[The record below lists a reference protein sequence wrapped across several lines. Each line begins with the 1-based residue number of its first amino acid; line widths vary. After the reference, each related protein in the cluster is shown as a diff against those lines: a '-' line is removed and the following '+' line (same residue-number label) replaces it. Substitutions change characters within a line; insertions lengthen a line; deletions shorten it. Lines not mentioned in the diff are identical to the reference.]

1 MIYDK
6 HMKQFIKQ
14 NLKLLTSQSQ
24 NQIKDIKR
32 KKNDFWRKLKTE
44 SIPKNQEVA
53 YSTIVYLIKTKRIS
67 TQNEFDELIS
77 ISDYLCKYLIIKDI
91 ETILTEIYT
100 KSDASYSKTFLKKED
115 FKEIKLEEYHQI
127 KRKEIVKDE
136 HQACEVDLTFK
147 EKTELLRR
155 YGYDILINR
164 LEPLLRTI
172 IINEV
177 LIINY
182 GSKNWIKEIPNGVIE
197 ALEETKDLNINTS
210 IIEDFFEES
219 FFWCLKEIAVFSDH
233 YKHLKNLTNNLA
245 KNKFIEAMDNL
256 NEKRKKIA
264 HAKST
269 FSAIDLT
276 DLIFNIKII
285 CQGELGKGIIEYID
299 QELYITADEIPY
311 IFFDEYECPNN
322 LPSEDYD
329 LVGGFIGRQ
338 KEIKRVIQLLYS
350 DQDRIVSIN
359 GAGGIGK
366 TAVALKASYKIIA
379 NRNNPFEAIMWF
391 TAKEQELTTDGIV
404 PVDSKIKTSVNLIKD
419 ILRIIDPRVLDIL
432 ERTELSS
439 KNYKDNV
446 YKILS
451 SRKCLLI
458 IDNLET
464 IKDED
469 IIGFIKDIPRPSQI
483 LITSRK
489 GLGEIERRY
498 ELPDFAETDATK
510 LFRVIARVRNRK
522 DLLRLGDENIK
533 RLVKT
538 VKCYPL
544 LLKWAI
550 GRVCLGKNVSE
561 AFSEIYSGKSDIAQF
576 VFNDVFSSLKQESK
590 SCLYSMIVYGD
601 KPVTRHFLMHLANLD
616 SDTFD
621 DAIRELIFVSFVY
634 TENIKTE
641 RDYDINYYML
651 SLTRGFIKY
660 QLSKNKKELN
670 AIQSRLFELS
680 KQIEEF
686 DKSHKIYYQS
696 LESLG
701 VITDDDKIAF
711 NYVKSAKRY
720 QKADNFQKAE
730 ETFEEAIKISP
741 KFPYALNEYAKFK
754 SKQGY
759 IHESNELFKK
769 SIKAD
774 PDNWHSYFHYGI
786 KLKREN
792 QIHKSIEALEKAKE
806 LNPNYY
812 GIHSVLAR
820 VYTFQGDYEKAAE
833 LFNEANENEKYV
845 DYRKKIVRLKHQAD
859 NFKRWSRSYFE
870 RGDFNKE
877 LEKLYKALNVIEV
890 ERNNITIDV
899 SISKLEKRIC
909 LDIAV
914 NLCKNKRFDESL
926 PYFKR
931 AYKKLRLRSGIIVSA
946 DEERSKAYYYIA
958 KFGFETNKILKEK
971 INKYI
976 KKGLSLSQKKEYN
989 QKFKTLAMHVNN
1001 LPDVPLSEKKYGY
1014 IKYFNFQRKYGI
1026 INSEGE
1032 SYLFFKQGFY
1042 NYVDDKTL
1050 IELEG
1055 KDISFILKD
1064 DPNKK
1069 GKKIAALITFESI

>member
-1 MIYDK
+1 
-6 HMKQFIKQ
+6 MKQFIKQ

-24 NQIKDIKR
+24 NQIKDLKR
-32 KKNDFWRKLKTE
+32 KKNDFWRKLKTI

-67 TQNEFDELIS
+67 NQDEFDDLIN
-77 ISDYLCKYLIIKDI
+77 ISEYLSKFLIIKDV

-100 KSDASYSKTFLKKED
+100 KTDPSYSKTFLKKED
-115 FKEIKLEEYHQI
+115 FKEIKKEDYHQI
-127 KRKEIVKDE
+127 KKRDINIDDF
-136 HQACEVDLTFK
+136 QACEVDITFK
-147 EKTELLRR
+147 EKLELLRR

-164 LEPLLRTI
+164 FEPLLRTT

-182 GSKNWIKEIPNGVIE
+182 GSRNWIREIPKGVIE
-197 ALEETKDLNINTS
+197 ALEEMKDLNANICT
-210 IIEDFFEES
+210 IEDFFEES

-233 YKHLKNLTNNLA
+233 YKHLNNLINNLP
-245 KNKFIEAMDNL
+245 KNKFIEVMDNL
-256 NEKRKKIA
+256 NENRKKIS

-269 FSAIDLT
+269 FSASDLT
-276 DLIFNIKII
+276 DLIFNIKLI

-299 QELYITADEIPY
+299 NELYLTADEIPY

-366 TAVALKASYKIIA
+366 TAVALKASYKILA
-379 NRNNPFEAIMWF
+379 DRNNPFEAIMWF
-391 TAKEQELTTDGIV
+391 TAKEETLTAYGIV
-404 PVDSKIKTSVNLIKD
+404 PVDSKIKTSLNLIKD
-419 ILRIIDPRVLDIL
+419 ILSIIDPGVLDIL
-432 ERTELSS
+432 DRSDISQKIYE
-439 KNYKDNV
+439 DNV

-469 IIGFIKDIPRPSQI
+469 IIEFIKDIPRPSQV

-498 ELPDFAETDATK
+498 ELPDFAENDAIK

-522 DLLRLGDENIK
+522 DLLKLPDDNIK
-533 RLVKT
+533 NLVRK
-538 VKCYPL
+538 VRCYPL

-550 GRVCLGKNVSE
+550 GRVCLGKIISE

-576 VFNDVFSSLKQESK
+576 VFNDVFSSLKKESK

-601 KPVTRHFLMHLANLD
+601 KPITRHFLMHLANLD
-616 SDTFD
+616 RDTFD
-621 DAIRELIFVSFVY
+621 DVIRELIFVSFVY

-651 SLTRGFIKY
+651 SLTRGFVKY
-660 QLSKNKKELN
+660 KLNENKKEFN

-696 LESLG
+696 LESIG
-701 VITDDDKIAF
+701 VTTDDDKIAF

-720 QKADNFQKAE
+720 KKVDDNQKAE
-730 ETFEEAIKISP
+730 EAFELAIEISP
-741 KFPYALNEYAKFK
+741 NFPYALNEFAKFK

-759 IHESNELFKK
+759 IHESNGLFEK

-786 KLKREN
+786 DLKHQN
-792 QIHKSIEALEKAKE
+792 KIHKSIEALEKAKE

-812 GIHSVLAR
+812 VIHSVLAR
-820 VYTFQGDYEKAAE
+820 VYTFQGDYGKADD
-833 LFNEANENEKYV
+833 LFNEVNENEKFI
-845 DYRKKIVRLKHQAD
+845 DYRKKIMRLEHQAD
-859 NFKRWSRSYFE
+859 NYNRWSRTYFD
-870 RGDFNKE
+870 RGDFNGG
-877 LEKLYKALNVIEV
+877 LEKLYKALNIIEM
-890 ERNNITIDV
+890 ERNNITVDI
-899 SISKLEKRIC
+899 SILKLEKSIC
-909 LDIAV
+909 LDIAIS
-914 NLCKNKRFDESL
+914 LSKNNKFDESL

-931 AYKKLRLRSGIIVSA
+931 AHKKLRLKSGIIVNA
-946 DEERSKAYYYIA
+946 DEVRSRAYYYIA
-958 KFGFETNKILKEK
+958 KYGFETNKILKEK

-976 KKGLSLSQKKEYN
+976 KKGLSISQKKEYI
-989 QKFKTLAMHVNN
+989 QKFKKLAQYVNN

-1026 INSEGE
+1026 INSEGD
-1032 SYLFFKQGFY
+1032 SYIFFKQGFY
-1042 NYVDDKTL
+1042 QYVDDKTL

-1055 KDISFILKD
+1055 KDVSFILKD
-1064 DPNKK
+1064 DPNKP
-1069 GKKIAALITFESI
+1069 GKKVATLITFEANLS